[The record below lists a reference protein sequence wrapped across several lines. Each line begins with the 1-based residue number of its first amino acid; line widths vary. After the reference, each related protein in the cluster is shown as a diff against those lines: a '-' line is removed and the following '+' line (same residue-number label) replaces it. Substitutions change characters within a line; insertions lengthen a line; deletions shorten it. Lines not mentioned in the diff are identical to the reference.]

1 MPQKAKISRQPHGQ
15 RLLII
20 SNRAPFSFRRR
31 GRKTELVRSI
41 GGLASTLDD
50 ALRTRGGVW
59 LAWSGNVARARR
71 VQGPRIRSL
80 AAPGGA
86 YRLRLLGLT
95 DEQVSGYYHGFSNRS
110 LWPLCHYFPTRAEFD
125 TEEWRVYESVNRL
138 FARTAAK
145 SIPAGGIAWV
155 HDF

>member
-1 MPQKAKISRQPHGQ
+1 MRPRAETGNQ
-15 RLLII
+15 RLLIV

-50 ALRTRGGVW
+50 ALRVRGGVW
-59 LAWSGNVARARR
+59 LAWSGNVTRMRPGHR
-71 VQGPRIRSL
+71 PSIRSL
-80 AAPGGA
+80 TAPGRGA

-95 DEQVSGYYHGFSNRS
+95 DDQVSGYYHGFSNRS

-125 TEEWRVYESVNRL
+125 ISM
-138 FARTAAK
+138 
-145 SIPAGGIAWV
+145 
-155 HDF
+155 